1 MQKTIKNL
9 AQAFIGESQARN
21 RYTFYAKTAKKEG
34 YPQLEEIFL
43 LTADN
48 EKEHAKWL
56 MRMINDLKGKS
67 EESAEELKDLQVE
80 ADTPT
85 VFGTT
90 AENLQAA
97 IDGENYENTR
107 MYPEF
112 AQTAEEEGL
121 PEIAKRL
128 RHIGKA
134 EEHHEERYQKLLK
147 QVQEGT
153 MFKKQESQKWMC
165 RECGYVHEGEQPPE
179 ECPSCSHPY
188 NYFQIKC
195 EEY

>member
-1 MQKTIKNL
+1 MQKTLKNL
-9 AQAFIGESQARN
+9 AKAFIGESQARN

-34 YPQLEEIFL
+34 YNQLEEIFL
-43 LTADN
+43 LTAEN

-56 MRMINDLKGKS
+56 MRMINDLKEKS
-67 EESAEELKDLQVE
+67 GQSPEELKEIEVE
-80 ADTPT
+80 AGAPT
-85 VFGTT
+85 IFGTT
-90 AENLQAA
+90 QENLKSA
-97 IDGENYENTR
+97 IEGENHENTQ

-112 AQTAEEEGL
+112 AQVAEEEGL

-134 EEHHEERYQKLLK
+134 EEHHEERFQAFLK
-147 QVQEGT
+147 QIQDGT
-153 MFKKQESQKWMC
+153 MFKKEQSIEWMC
-165 RECGYVHEGEQPPE
+165 RECGYVHQGEQPPQ

-195 EEY
+195 EKY